1 MSDLTSNLEKLSGYL
16 ERFKSTGVSHHING
30 KNLWSKNGDT
40 FQSVSPVDESFICD
54 VAKGGA
60 EEIAL
65 AAFQYAVKVVNEEV
79 RKRTFVIEN
88 SIDKFDICFL
98 L

>member
-54 VAKGGA
+54 VPPK
-60 EEIAL
+60 
-65 AAFQYAVKVVNEEV
+65 AVSKKSHWQRML
-79 RKRTFVIEN
+79 RKTHFLHGVI
-88 SIDKFDICFL
+88 
-98 L
+98 

>member
-16 ERFKSTGVSHHING
+16 ERFKSTGVSHHIND
-30 KNLWSKNGDT
+30 KNLWSKSGDT

-65 AAFQYAVKVVNEEV
+65 AADAAKNAFPEW
-79 RKRTFVIEN
+79 RDLTGI
-88 SIDKFDICFL
+88 
-98 L
+98 

>member
-54 VAKGGA
+54 VAKGVPKKSHWQ
-60 EEIAL
+60 L
-65 AAFQYAVKVVNEEV
+65 MP
-79 RKRTFVIEN
+79 RKTHFLHGVI
-88 SIDKFDICFL
+88 
-98 L
+98 